1 MSPLSWSV
9 GSHAGSLQFLGFLG
23 PQFPRLLNG
32 NSNRSH
38 GTAAGLHAW
47 RHIKL
52 PHPKCWVL
60 LLLLLFLEERGWP
73 SRSGKR
79 REVEVGRGG
88 SVTSPAAEEVR
99 PSGRCS
105 SSSPLAGPEPWSQT
119 AAARGAAVPRQQR
132 AQSRRD
138 GDGIPSR
145 AGGRLAGALDAL
157 IWNSGGKPD
166 LVRKLGGRGAG
177 REGPDPGV
185 RPPGAPCVRMREAGS
200 DWLAR
205 VKGLVQKEERVEGER
220 GSRGGKGGGRGSKRA
235 GRGRSQRGSAEG
247 QRRPM
252 LTKRE
257 DR

>member
-1 MSPLSWSV
+1 M
-9 GSHAGSLQFLGFLG
+9 
-23 PQFPRLLNG
+23 
-32 NSNRSH
+32 
-38 GTAAGLHAW
+38 
-47 RHIKL
+47 
-52 PHPKCWVL
+52 
-60 LLLLLFLEERGWP
+60 
-73 SRSGKR
+73 
-79 REVEVGRGG
+79 
-88 SVTSPAAEEVR
+88 
-99 PSGRCS
+99 
-105 SSSPLAGPEPWSQT
+105 
-119 AAARGAAVPRQQR
+119 PRQQR

-177 REGPDPGV
+177 REGADPGV
-185 RPPGAPCVRMREAGS
+185 RAPGAPCVRMREAGS

-220 GSRGGKGGGRGSKRA
+220 GSTGGKGGGRGSKRA
-235 GRGRSQRGSAEG
+235 GRGRSQRGSAKG